1 MNRTARIM
9 LTGALAIVSTAAMA
23 GAAPQYARTARTGHV
38 NVYFYKTST
47 AFCAPHRGKNMSRVT
62 NNVALQ
68 IIKYKTVS
76 CGSRSAALVKVNVVE
91 GIHAGETG
99 YMLKTDITP
108 APDLA
113 H

>member
-1 MNRTARIM
+1 MSTIVRSILA
-9 LTGALAIVSTAAMA
+9 GSVALACSASIAT
-23 GAAPQYARTARTGHV
+23 AAPQYARTARTGHV
-38 NVYFYKTST
+38 NVYFYKTSS
-47 AFCAPHRGKNMSRVT
+47 AFCAPHRGKNMLRIT
-62 NNVALQ
+62 NNIALQ
-68 IIKYKTVS
+68 IVKYKTVK
-76 CGSRSAALVKVNVVE
+76 CGQRSAALVKVNVVE